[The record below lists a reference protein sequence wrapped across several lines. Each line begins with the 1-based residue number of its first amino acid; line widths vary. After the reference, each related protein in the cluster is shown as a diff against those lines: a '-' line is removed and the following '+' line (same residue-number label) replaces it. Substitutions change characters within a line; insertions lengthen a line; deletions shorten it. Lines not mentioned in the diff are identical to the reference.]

1 MAPAHLQLAWRLALP
16 PLLFLAAAAG
26 AGASSP
32 PAPAAARAGSSQQ
45 WARVPLET
53 GGLVSA
59 PCPDGITTAAVA
71 CKLTPEASV
80 TMDADGKQ
88 IFAYPLLTR

>member
-1 MAPAHLQLAWRLALP
+1 MAPAHLQLASWRLALP
-16 PLLFLAAAAG
+16 PLLFLAAAG

-32 PAPAAARAGSSQQ
+32 PAPAAARAGAAQR

-59 PCPDGITTAAVA
+59 PCPDGVATAAVA
-71 CKLTPEASV
+71 ISHRRVCHSV
-80 TMDADGKQ
+80 A
-88 IFAYPLLTR
+88 IRI